1 MFEIESFIN
10 HQKTMLI
17 APAGYGKTHSIA
29 ASMNVLK
36 GSGKH
41 LILTH
46 THAGLASIKEK
57 LKKELIPSK
66 SYHVETISGF
76 AQRYVQSF
84 CKAEAIPDPNEK
96 DYFKTII
103 TNALNLFKLKPVK
116 RVLARSY
123 DSLFVDEYQDCTL
136 QQHKLILSLSDLFPT
151 RFLGDPLQGIF
162 QFDKLDP
169 IVDLNCVS
177 QMGSFLDKRYEL
189 VEPQRWLRG
198 NNEKLGQD
206 LKKIREELVKG
217 NSLHLNQYPSIE
229 HYMFN
234 EADIYSPA
242 KPYYKLISKLLN
254 GSNLL
259 IIHPTSHSVAP
270 RLSLVKQFN
279 NRLVLLEAIDDKD
292 FYKLAE
298 KFDQHVAGK
307 SAFTIRVAC
316 LTIFNKTEF
325 NKWFNEKG
333 LISKNKQVDKDVI
346 AKLEQIIKHLDAQ
359 VSLVKFKEALVELIK
374 IPGLKCYRKEVFHC
388 LCKALDLAHAEKTTV
403 SAAMVEVRNSIRR
416 FGRKANIKCIGT
428 TLLTKGLEFDTVLIL
443 DAHKFD
449 SPKHLYVAL
458 TRAAKRLIVV
468 SNNNTLSAY
477 ANKFDTLPQK
487 TKI

>member
-1 MFEIESFIN
+1 MFEIEEFLK
-10 HQKTMLI
+10 HQKVTLI

-29 ASMNVLK
+29 ASLSILK
-36 GSGKH
+36 ESGKH

-57 LKKELIPSK
+57 LKKGAIPTK
-66 SYHVETISGF
+66 AFHVETISGF
-76 AQRYVQSF
+76 AQRYVHSF
-84 CKAEAIPDPNEK
+84 CTAEEIPEPNEK

-103 TNALNLFKLKPVK
+103 TKALKLFELKPVQ

-123 DSLFVDEYQDCTL
+123 NSLFVDEYQDCTT
-136 QQHKLILSLSDLFPT
+136 QQHKLILLLSDLFPT

-162 QFDKLDP
+162 QFDHLDP
-169 IVDLNCVS
+169 IVDLNCAT
-177 QMGSFLDKRYEL
+177 QMGAFLDKKFEL

-206 LKKIREELVKG
+206 LKKIRAELLSG
-217 NSLHLNQYPSIE
+217 NPILLNQYPSIE
-229 HYMFN
+229 HYIFN
-234 EADIYSPA
+234 EADIYLPA

-254 GSNLL
+254 EKNVLVL
-259 IIHPTSHSVAP
+259 HPTSHSISL
-270 RLSLVKQFN
+270 RLKLVKQFN
-279 NRLVLLEAIDDKD
+279 NRLILLEAIDDKD

-298 KFDQHVAGK
+298 TFDQHIAGR
-307 SAFTIRVAC
+307 SAITVREAC
-316 LTIFNKTEF
+316 LGIFNKTEF

-333 LISKNKQVDKDVI
+333 LISKSKQADKDVI
-346 AKLEQIIKHLDAQ
+346 AKLGQLIRHLDSQ
-359 VSLVKFKEALVELIK
+359 VSFLKFKEALLELIK
-374 IPGLKCYRKEVFHC
+374 MPGLKCYRKEVFHC
-388 LCKALDLAHAEKTTV
+388 LCKALDLAHSEKITV
-403 SAAMVEVRNSIRR
+403 LEAMVEVRNSIRR

-477 ANKFDTLPQK
+477 TNKFDNLPQK